1 MYPYKDKL
9 DVKLLHLFN
18 VLMTERNVSRAAQKL
33 SISQPAMSLVLRR
46 LRTLFKDPL
55 FVRAH
60 NEMVPTPRALE
71 LAVPVRKILEDLG
84 TLLDV
89 EPAFD
94 PRTAKAHFA
103 LTIPSY
109 ISFLLLPKLMKVIER
124 RAPGVTLEARSSN
137 RDLAIEWLEKGEI
150 DFRIGW
156 ISSPPEALRCKM
168 LYKDRFVVL
177 VSRTHPR
184 IRRALSVEEFCATPH
199 IRTMIHKSSD
209 SGRLIDQALGALGL
223 RLNIAAVVQD
233 SLTVPHMIAGS
244 NLIALV
250 PSRIANAVV
259 RQMPI
264 RILQPPVSLPEQSI
278 ALYWHERTQNG
289 AAHKW
294 LRAEIGEICRGF

>member
-1 MYPYKDKL
+1 MYPYKDRL

-33 SISQPAMSLVLRR
+33 GMSQPAMSLVLRR
-46 LRTLFKDPL
+46 LRVLFKDPL

-60 NEMVPTPRALE
+60 NVMVPTPRALE
-71 LAVPVRKILEDLG
+71 LGVSVRKVLHDLG

-89 EPAFD
+89 EPEFD
-94 PRTAKAHFA
+94 PRTARAHFA

-109 ISFLLLPKLMKVIER
+109 ISFLLLPRLMKNIER

-137 RDLAIEWLEKGEI
+137 RDLAAEWLEKGEI

-156 ISSPPEALRCKM
+156 ISSPPEALRHKV

-177 VSRTHPR
+177 AGKAHPR
-184 IRRALSVEEFCATPH
+184 IRRTLSVEDFCGTPH

-209 SGRLIDQALGALGL
+209 SGRLIDQALGAHGMK
-223 RLNIAAVVQD
+223 LNIAAVVQD
-233 SLTVPHMIAGS
+233 SLTVPYMIANS

-259 RQMPI
+259 KQMPL
-264 RILQPPVSLPEQSI
+264 RILQPPVALPEQTI

-294 LRAEIGEICRGF
+294 LRNEIGDICSGF